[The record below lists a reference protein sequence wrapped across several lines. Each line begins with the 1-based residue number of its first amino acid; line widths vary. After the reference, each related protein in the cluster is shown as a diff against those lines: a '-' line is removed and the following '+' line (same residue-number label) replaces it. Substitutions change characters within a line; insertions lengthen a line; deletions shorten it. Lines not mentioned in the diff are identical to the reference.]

1 MKPFMDTQ
9 TPSTAKINVTPVID
23 VAMVLVITLLIT
35 APMIARSDI
44 EIDLPQTQ
52 TRSVEDEVR
61 VSVTL
66 GKDGRVAVED
76 HVVPAG
82 NLAAALQERLRQAG
96 NENVLVVVRAD
107 AGMPYRAV
115 REMIQEVRSAGAKRI
130 AFATRMRAGEDQ

>member
-1 MKPFMDTQ
+1 MKPFMDLQ

-44 EIDLPQTQ
+44 EIDLPQAQ

-66 GKDGRVAVED
+66 GKDGQVAVED
-76 HVVPAG
+76 HIVPAG
-82 NLAAALQERLRQAG
+82 NLAAAIQERLRQAG

-107 AGMPYRAV
+107 AGMSYRAV
-115 REMIQEVRSAGAKRI
+115 RETIQEVRSAGARRI
-130 AFATRMRAGEDQ
+130 AFATRLRGGEEK